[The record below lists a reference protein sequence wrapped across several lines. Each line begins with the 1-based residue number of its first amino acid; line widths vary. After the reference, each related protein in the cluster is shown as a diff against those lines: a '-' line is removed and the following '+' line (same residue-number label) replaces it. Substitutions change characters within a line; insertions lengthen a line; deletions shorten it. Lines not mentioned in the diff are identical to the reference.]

1 MRRWLSFLKLV
12 MAGAWSLLI
21 HTGCEHEGDQAGYWE
36 TEREGIELAQQ
47 LKLAEYRLSLAGED
61 QVEELSKL
69 GETLRT
75 LEQRRESLERL
86 QISLSMEIQQLESLK
101 ATAFNRALEHQRASA
116 QGRKFTTLSLA
127 DGRTFQNVTVTGI
140 HDSGVSIRHE
150 HGTARVGY
158 VDLKPEQQAF
168 FGLEETS
175 SLAAQAQEEQE
186 ALAYDQWIEQTML
199 AQAETAERSVVGA
212 FSGERQAMETRPRVL
227 AQSSSADR
235 LRPLAQPATRFG
247 SGTWTGRWRYGSSYR
262 SYRPR
267 YYYVYRQ
274 PAAPLPYSSPC
285 APRMSGS
292 RQSFIANPDRLPRHQ
307 PIPDSIPSQTP

>member
-1 MRRWLSFLKLV
+1 MKQVL
-12 MAGAWSLLI
+12 AGAWPLLI
-21 HTGCEHEGDQAGYWE
+21 LAGCDHEGSQAGYWQ

-61 QVEELSKL
+61 QVEELAKL
-69 GETLRT
+69 GETLRI
-75 LEQRRESLERL
+75 LEKRRETLQRL
-86 QISLSMEIQQLESLK
+86 QVSLSTEIQQMESMK
-101 ATAFNRALEHQRASA
+101 ATALRMALEHQRASA
-116 QGRKFTTLSLA
+116 QGRKFATFSLA

-158 VDLKPEQQAF
+158 ADLKPEQQAF
-168 FGLEETS
+168 FGLEENS
-175 SLAAQAQEEQE
+175 SLAARAQEEQE

-199 AQAETAERSVVGA
+199 AQAETEERSAAGA
-212 FSGERQAMETRPRVL
+212 FSGGRQTMEKRPPVL
-227 AQSSSADR
+227 AQSSAADR

-247 SGTWTGRWRYGSSYR
+247 NGTWSGRWRYGSSDR

-267 YYYVYRQ
+267 YYYVYRY
-274 PAAPLPYSSPC
+274 PVAPLPDSSNC
-285 APRMSGS
+285 GARMSGWN
-292 RQSFIANPDRLPRHQ
+292 QSVIANPDRLPRHQ